1 MYGERI
7 SKAIAVTMEET
18 QRRREIQLAYNEKHN
33 ITPQTIKKALEKD
46 MFAQFRGEEEE
57 EYEGISESTKQLL
70 SVAENMERENYLEI
84 LKEEMNKAALEL
96 RFEDAAKLRDE
107 LQKLE
112 RES

>member
-1 MYGERI
+1 
-7 SKAIAVTMEET
+7 MEET